1 MTGRKDMKILVKH
14 SFWLFVSFV
23 DALLCKENKLVK
35 HNGVLKFQGFFLVF
49 MTEYFSI
56 LPLGAL
62 HGVVFNT
69 DSGLLGQ
76 KSAQL
81 MTTLGGYL
89 PPYYGTSAPSSPN
102 PLSTLHQSPPP

>member
-35 HNGVLKFQGFFLVF
+35 HNGVLKFQGFFSVF
-49 MTEYFSI
+49 MTEYFS
-56 LPLGAL
+56 AWWR
-62 HGVVFNT
+62 FNT
-69 DSGLLGQ
+69 ASGFLGQ

-89 PPYYGTSAPSSPN
+89 PPYYGTYSPSSPN